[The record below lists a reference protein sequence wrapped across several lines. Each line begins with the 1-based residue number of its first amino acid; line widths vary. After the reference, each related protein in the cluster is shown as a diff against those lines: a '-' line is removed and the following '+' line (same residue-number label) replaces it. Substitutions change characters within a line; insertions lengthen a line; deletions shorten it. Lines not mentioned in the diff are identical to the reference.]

1 MYCKFGLWP
10 ADASNTR
17 IANIQKQ
24 RGWRNVLPVSKKR
37 TMSFTNRMEKSTA
50 TAKSAGPKPGSPD
63 GSGSSYT
70 LYDSCNKCP
79 LRAYIEMVCNDNLRA
94 LVIGG
99 NPLEEVLQEVRMA
112 LVAEFHELSEDAL
125 SSSLNNR
132 ARQVTLCKVQ
142 ILGLTLATRLLAEGS
157 VKEALGYLN
166 KNGIRVVSAP
176 ENEEGW
182 KRLAGKIE
190 AKIRALKV
198 KIREA
203 VKQYSA
209 MLDKEKGGKYT
220 PKDFND
226 QLVLLSKHAGFRL
239 TVDISLAEYAGYL
252 KDYKNALKYG
262 KYDK

>member
-79 LRAYIEMVCNDNLRA
+79 LRAYIEMACNDNLRA

-99 NPLEEVLQEVRMA
+99 NP
-112 LVAEFHELSEDAL
+112 
-125 SSSLNNR
+125 
-132 ARQVTLCKVQ
+132 
-142 ILGLTLATRLLAEGS
+142 
-157 VKEALGYLN
+157 
-166 KNGIRVVSAP
+166 P
-176 ENEEGW
+176 E
-182 KRLAGKIE
+182 
-190 AKIRALKV
+190 
-198 KIREA
+198 
-203 VKQYSA
+203 
-209 MLDKEKGGKYT
+209 
-220 PKDFND
+220 
-226 QLVLLSKHAGFRL
+226 
-239 TVDISLAEYAGYL
+239 
-252 KDYKNALKYG
+252 
-262 KYDK
+262 